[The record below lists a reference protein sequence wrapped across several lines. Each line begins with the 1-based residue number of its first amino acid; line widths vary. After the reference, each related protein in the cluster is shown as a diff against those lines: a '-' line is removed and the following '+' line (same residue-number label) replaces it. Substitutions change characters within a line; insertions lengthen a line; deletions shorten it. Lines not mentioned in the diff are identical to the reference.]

1 MESVESAESAES
13 AENVESVGSAGA
25 CRGQVE
31 AQVQIVGRYRA
42 KVWLP
47 LTGSPRV
54 GCWCWRR
61 RFRMETS
68 VCQDERIA
76 RG

>member
-1 MESVESAESAES
+1 VLGSVGS
-13 AENVESVGSAGA
+13 VESVGSVGSVGA

-31 AQVQIVGRYRA
+31 AQVQIVGRYRV

-47 LTGSPRV
+47 LTGSPRA
-54 GCWCWRR
+54 GCSWRRR
-61 RFRMETS
+61 RFRRETS